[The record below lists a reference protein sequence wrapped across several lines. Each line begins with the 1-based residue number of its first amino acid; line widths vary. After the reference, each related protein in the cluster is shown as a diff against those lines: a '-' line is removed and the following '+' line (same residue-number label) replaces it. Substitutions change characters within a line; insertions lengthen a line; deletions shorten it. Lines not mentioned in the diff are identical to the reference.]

1 MIVQTIAV
9 CIMKDTRILSLAVVL
24 ILVTLIAVPAVQL
37 YGFQKSAAPVASAA
51 APPMPAGPGIPY
63 PNPKDGMNV
72 TVLGIIEI
80 TSIAPVCSPSCAIQS
95 STISYLN
102 VNGRNYRLL
111 FSNSTTLQ
119 ANVNGWNAVVTGAF
133 YTPSNFQSNQW
144 TPPLS
149 FYGDIY
155 VRNIT
160 YYRTLPH

>member
-1 MIVQTIAV
+1 
-9 CIMKDTRILSLAVVL
+9 MKDTRILSLAVVL

-37 YGFQKSAAPVASAA
+37 YGFQKSVSSAASAA

-80 TSIAPVCSPSCAIQS
+80 TTIAPVCSPSCAIQS

-119 ANVNGWNAVVTGAF
+119 ANVNGWNAVSLEPFTRHQTFNLTNGHLHC
-133 YTPSNFQSNQW
+133 PSTATSMFE
-144 TPPLS
+144 T
-149 FYGDIY
+149 
-155 VRNIT
+155 
-160 YYRTLPH
+160 